1 MRPDLESA
9 GPTCA
14 AGGFG
19 LLYLKILE
27 PQLLFWR
34 FGRIIFDSRGRFRL
48 YFRKSSWK
56 MAQLGR
62 RLRPVVTLE
71 GGRLFGY

>member
-19 LLYLKILE
+19 FVVLENSGTAIAILAI
-27 PQLLFWR
+27 WTY
-34 FGRIIFDSRGRFRL
+34 
-48 YFRKSSWK
+48 YF
-56 MAQLGR
+56 
-62 RLRPVVTLE
+62 
-71 GGRLFGY
+71 